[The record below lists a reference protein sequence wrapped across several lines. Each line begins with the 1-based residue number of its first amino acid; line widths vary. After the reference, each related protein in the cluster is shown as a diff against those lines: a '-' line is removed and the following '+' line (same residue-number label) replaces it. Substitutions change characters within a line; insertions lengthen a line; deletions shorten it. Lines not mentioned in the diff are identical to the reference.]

1 MCQFRNEG
9 KSEFRNERK
18 RARSRYDW
26 PGFYFCSVEK
36 VARGFLTNHRA
47 NPIENRSVDT
57 MFVLIGRIVFSSA
70 VALLT
75 SVPRTFLTDVLRIPE
90 FPVPSI
96 SLSDRNGLELEVETF
111 IV

>member
-1 MCQFRNEG
+1 MAWVLLLLGG
-9 KSEFRNERK
+9 KSG
-18 RARSRYDW
+18 AR
-26 PGFYFCSVEK
+26 
-36 VARGFLTNHRA
+36 FLTYHRA
-47 NPIENRSVDT
+47 NPIENRSIDT
-57 MFVLIGRIVFSSA
+57 MFVLIGHIVFSSA

-111 IV
+111 LV